1 MSFTIEQRERDG
13 VPILGLNGRL
23 VAGDPVNGLREKL
36 LAMLETGL
44 SSGVR
49 AVVLDCRETSY
60 IDSSALGLLVLAHAR
75 AMKAQ
80 GKLPIF
86 GLNRRGL
93 ELLILTKLSTVFELY
108 GDETSAVNS
117 CFPDRTAKRFDIL
130 EFVQKKRAEGA
141 AQ

>member
-13 VPILGLNGRL
+13 VPILSLNGRL
-23 VAGDPVNGLREKL
+23 VAGDPVNGLRDKL
-36 LAMLETGL
+36 LAMLEKGL

-60 IDSSALGLLVLAHAR
+60 IDSSGLGLLVLAHAR
-75 AMKAQ
+75 AMKAE

-108 GDETSAVNS
+108 ADETSAVNS

-130 EFVQKKRAEGA
+130 EFVQKKRVEGA